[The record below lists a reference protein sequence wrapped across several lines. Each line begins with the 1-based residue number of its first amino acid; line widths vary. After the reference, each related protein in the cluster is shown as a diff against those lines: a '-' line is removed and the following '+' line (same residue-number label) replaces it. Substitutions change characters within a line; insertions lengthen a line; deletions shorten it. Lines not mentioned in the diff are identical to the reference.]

1 VSDSHSADWSEWFDS
16 QETEIRNS
24 GRWRAPRSFDAHG
37 AVGELAGRSVVS
49 FASNDY
55 LGLTA
60 HPAVKA
66 AAVEATQ
73 RWGAGSG
80 ASRLVVGSR
89 PIHHELED
97 AIAQWRRTDAAV
109 LFPTGFAANL
119 GLLATLGGPGV
130 VIHSDELNH
139 ASIID
144 GCRMARAN
152 GAAVHP
158 YRHLDLNHLGS
169 NLEGHAG
176 ARQVVVTDTVFSMD
190 GDVALID
197 ELASLCARYGAL
209 LVVDEA
215 HAVLEPSPAPIVN
228 GTTVIQVGTLS
239 KTLGALGGFVAGPTS
254 LVDLLINRARTYIFT
269 TAPSPA
275 DSAAAFA
282 AIGILQ
288 TSEGAALRTRLR
300 QHIDRVSPGHPS
312 AIIPV
317 ILGDEAAA
325 LAASQQLLEL
335 GLLVPAIRPPT
346 VAVGSSRLRIA
357 LSAAHTDGQIDDL
370 LSALRALEMDG
381 GR

>member
-1 VSDSHSADWSEWFDS
+1 LE
-16 QETEIRNS
+16 R
-24 GRWRAPRSFDAHG
+24 
-37 AVGELAGRSVVS
+37 ELASFEQTESALV
-49 FASNDY
+49 FASGY
-55 LGLTA
+55 
-60 HPAVKA
+60 
-66 AAVEATQ
+66 
-73 RWGAGSG
+73 
-80 ASRLVVGSR
+80 
-89 PIHHELED
+89 
-97 AIAQWRRTDAAV
+97 
-109 LFPTGFAANL
+109 AANL
-119 GLLATLGGPGV
+119 AVVSSRVGLGDLIL
-130 VIHSDELNH
+130 SDELNH

-158 YRHLDLNHLGS
+158 FRHLDLHHLGS
-169 NLEGHAG
+169 NLEEHAG

-190 GDVALID
+190 GDVAPID

-288 TSEGAALRTRLR
+288 TSDGAALRTRLR

-357 LSAAHTDGQIDDL
+357 LSAAHTDEQIDDL
-370 LSALRALEMDG
+370 LSALHALEMDG

>member
-1 VSDSHSADWSEWFDS
+1 MSDSHSADWSEWFDS

-37 AVGELAGRSVVS
+37 AVGELAGRTVVS

-60 HPAVKA
+60 HPTVKA
-66 AAVEATQ
+66 AAIEATQ

-97 AIAQWRRTDAAV
+97 VIARWRGTDAAI

-119 GLLATLGGPGV
+119 GLLATLGAPGV

-158 YRHLDLNHLGS
+158 YRHLDLNQLAS
-169 NLEGHAG
+169 NLDEHAG
-176 ARQVVVTDTVFSMD
+176 ARQIVVTDTVFSMD
-190 GDVALID
+190 GNVAPID
-197 ELASLCARYGAL
+197 ALASLCAQHDAL

-215 HAVLEPSPAPIVN
+215 HAVLEPPPTQIVN
-228 GTTVIQVGTLS
+228 GALVIQVGTLS
-239 KTLGALGGFVAGPTS
+239 KTLGALGGFVAGPRS
-254 LVDLLINRARTYIFT
+254 LIDLLINRARTYIFT
-269 TAPSPA
+269 TALSPG
-275 DSAAAFA
+275 DSAAALA

-288 TSEGAALRTRLR
+288 SPEGEALCARLR
-300 QHIDRVSPGHPS
+300 HYVDRVSPGHPS
-312 AIIPV
+312 PIIPV

-325 LAASQQLLEL
+325 LHASQQLLEL

-357 LSAAHTDGQIDDL
+357 LSAAHTDEQINDL
-370 LSALRALEMDG
+370 LTALHALGLDG
-381 GR
+381 AQ